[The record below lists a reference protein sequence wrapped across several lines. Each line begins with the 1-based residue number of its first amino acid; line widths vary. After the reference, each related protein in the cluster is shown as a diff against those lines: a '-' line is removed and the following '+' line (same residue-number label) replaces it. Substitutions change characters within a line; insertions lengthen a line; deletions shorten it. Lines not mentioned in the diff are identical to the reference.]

1 MTSQI
6 KNPWHSMQGAAGW
19 GGQASTGDVFP
30 DWGISDPGGDQAQ
43 NTWALAW
50 SDLMMV
56 LFVLFCVLFVYAL
69 NHQKTRHE
77 YQRVAFAQEST
88 HRFGDR
94 GRPTYRARAEK
105 IPSTSL
111 QSIYAHVAD
120 AFSSL
125 PGDHYSIGY
134 SNVNHV
140 TVRVKNKV
148 LFEPGQSTLKSGH
161 RALLDRMAAILG
173 MVGNEVQV
181 VGHVDPGAEQLVHG
195 HNMWQL
201 SAERAGHVVGYFV
214 EEHGFSPERF
224 SVQAF
229 GDTEPLVPG
238 LNARDKDINN
248 RVEIRI
254 LVPRLGQ
261 G

>member
-77 YQRVAFAQEST
+77 YQKVSSSQESR

-94 GRPTYRARAEK
+94 GAPTYRARADK
-105 IPSTSL
+105 PLTTSM
-111 QSIYAHVAD
+111 QSLYAHVAEI
-120 AFSSL
+120 FSSL
-125 PGDHYSIGY
+125 PKDHYSIGY
-134 SNVNHV
+134 SSSNHV

-148 LFEPGQSTLKSGH
+148 LFEPGQSSLKSGH
-161 RALLDRMAAILG
+161 RSLLDTMSAILG

-201 SAERAGHVVGYFV
+201 SAERAGHVVSYFV

-229 GDTEPLVPG
+229 GNTDPRVPG
-238 LNARDKDINN
+238 LTSADREMNN

-254 LVPRLGQ
+254 MAPRLGQ
-261 G
+261 E